1 MADGKPTSVLNL
13 SCPVPRVAD
22 DRIVLAHGGGGRLT
36 HQLIEKIFLP
46 AFSNAVLDQ
55 RHDGAVLTFD
65 GLTSGSRLAFT
76 TDSFVVRPLIFP
88 GGNIGDLAVNGTV
101 NDLAMCGARPLYLS
115 AGFILEEGLEME
127 TLRTVV
133 TSMREAAAK
142 AGVQLVTGDTKVVD
156 KGKGDGIFINTSG
169 IGVIEPRTG
178 LVDSSENT
186 RNSFERARNEFESA
200 RNSFE
205 RARLQPRHQ
214 GPGNTGALAPERW
227 PLATGRIEE
236 TIFSAKTA
244 IGPASVQPGDA
255 VIISGDLGRHG
266 IAILSVREGLEFESP
281 ILSDTAS
288 VWPAVEALLSAGI
301 EIHCLRDLT
310 RGGLATTLNEIAGD
324 RNICI
329 KLEEALIPVD
339 ETVQGACEILGL
351 DPLYVA
357 NEGRFA
363 AFVPEAQAAAALDV
377 LKKVEVSQGSVRVG
391 KVEETPGRTVV
402 LQSRIGGNRVV
413 DMLSGEQLPRI
424 C

>member
-1 MADGKPTSVLNL
+1 MADVKTFNL

-36 HQLIEKIFLP
+36 HQLIEKIFMP
-46 AFSNAVLDQ
+46 AFSNAMLEQ
-55 RHDGAVLTFD
+55 RHDGAVLPVN
-65 GLTSGSRLAFT
+65 GSRLAFT

-127 TLRTVV
+127 TLRTIV
-133 TSMREAAAK
+133 TSMHDAAANANVK
-142 AGVQLVTGDTKVVD
+142 LVTGDTKVVD
-156 KGKGDGIFINTSG
+156 KGKGDGVFVNTSG
-169 IGVIEPRTG
+169 IGLIESNVKMPI
-178 LVDSSENT
+178 S
-186 RNSFERARNEFESA
+186 
-200 RNSFE
+200 
-205 RARLQPRHQ
+205 
-214 GPGNTGALAPERW
+214 
-227 PLATGRIEE
+227 
-236 TIFSAKTA
+236 
-244 IGPASVQPGDA
+244 PASVQPGDV
-255 VIISGDLGRHG
+255 VIVSGDLGRHG

-281 ILSDTAS
+281 ILSDCAN
-288 VWPAVEALLSAGI
+288 VWPSVEVLLNAGI

-310 RGGLATTLNEIAGD
+310 RGGLATTLNEIAAD
-324 RNICI
+324 RNVCI
-329 KLEEALIPVD
+329 KLDEASMPVN
-339 ETVQGACEILGL
+339 EIVQGACEILGL

-363 AFVPEAQAAAALDV
+363 AFVPATQAEAAL
-377 LKKVEVSQGSVRVG
+377 EVMKRIPVSEGAVRVG
-391 KVEETPGRTVV
+391 KVEENPGRMVV

>member
-1 MADGKPTSVLNL
+1 MADGKPTSFTLN
-13 SCPVPRVAD
+13 CPVPRVAD

-36 HQLIEKIFLP
+36 HQLIEKIFIP
-46 AFSNAVLDQ
+46 AFSNSMLEQ
-55 RHDGAVLTFD
+55 RHDGAVVSV
-65 GLTSGSRLAFT
+65 SGARLAFT

-133 TSMREAAAK
+133 TSMQQAAAEAK
-142 AGVQLVTGDTKVVD
+142 VKLVTGDTKVVD
-156 KGKGDGIFINTSG
+156 KGKGDGIFVNTSG
-169 IGVIEPRTG
+169 IGALEPD
-178 LVDSSENT
+178 V
-186 RNSFERARNEFESA
+186 
-200 RNSFE
+200 
-205 RARLQPRHQ
+205 
-214 GPGNTGALAPERW
+214 
-227 PLATGRIEE
+227 
-236 TIFSAKTA
+236 KTT
-244 IGPASVQPGDA
+244 IGPASVQAGDA
-255 VIISGDLGRHG
+255 VIVSGDLGRHG
-266 IAILSVREGLEFESP
+266 VAILSVREGLEFESA
-281 ILSDTAS
+281 ILSDTAN

-301 EIHCLRDLT
+301 EVHCLRDLT
-310 RGGLATTLNEIAGD
+310 RGGLATTLNEIAAD

-329 KLEEALIPVD
+329 KLEEAAIPVQ
-339 ETVQGACEILGL
+339 ENVQGACEILGL

-363 AFVPEAQAAAALDV
+363 AFVPATQVDAALEV
-377 LKKVEVSQGSVRVG
+377 LRRIPVSQSAVRVG
-391 KVEETPGRTVV
+391 RVEENPGRIVI